1 MMPISAH
8 NVVQAGEEAALRATS
23 SPACTTS
30 FMLTLARA
38 E

>member
-8 NVVQAGEEAALRATS
+8 NVVQAREEAALRATS
-23 SPACTTS
+23 SLACTTS
-30 FMLTLARA
+30 FMPSEASA